1 MPALPNSVSMA
12 VVRARRNCGLRFWRL
27 PGKVHRQMTAEIALN
42 GLSTGMGEVS
52 LKAPVRRAKPKPRAK
67 SRAGT
72 AGTRAGAAR
81 KTFAREGVRT
91 SEILR
96 LLLEKNKEESLTV
109 QKILGSMGTSS
120 FGTSLMVFA
129 VPEVLPIPIPG
140 LFAIVVIPTAI
151 ISAQMAM
158 GKKEITL
165 PKWVL
170 KRSVPR
176 KPLAG
181 AIRAILPILEKLERA
196 VKPRWK
202 WMTSRAAKRF
212 LGAFILFLA
221 GLMALPVPGTN
232 MPLAIAIFVIALGL
246 VEKDGAMITAGI
258 LIGLAS
264 MALLGGIFAGLMAV
278 FGRIFA
284 QP

>member
-1 MPALPNSVSMA
+1 
-12 VVRARRNCGLRFWRL
+12 
-27 PGKVHRQMTAEIALN
+27 MTAEIELN
-42 GLSTGMGEVS
+42 GLAAGFGAASPGV
-52 LKAPVRRAKPKPRAK
+52 APVSPVSINAPARRAPRTKQRPKA
-67 SRAGT
+67 RAGRVRKKAT
-72 AGTRAGAAR
+72 ARPAEA
-81 KTFAREGVRT
+81 VRT

-96 LLLEKNKEESLTV
+96 GLLENKDESFTV
-109 QKILGSMGTSS
+109 QKILGSLGTSS
-120 FGTSLMVFA
+120 FGTSLMAFA
-129 VPEVLPIPIPG
+129 IPEVLPIPIPG
-140 LFAIVVIPTAI
+140 LFAIVVIPTGI

-158 GKKEITL
+158 GKKEIRL
-165 PKWVL
+165 PKWLL

-176 KPLAG
+176 KPLVA
-181 AIRAILPILEKLERA
+181 AIHSILPVLERLERA

-202 WMTSRAAKRF
+202 WMTSAGAKRF

-246 VEKDGAMITAGI
+246 VERDGAMITAGI

-264 MALLGGIFAGLMAV
+264 MVLLGGIFAGLMAL

-284 QP
+284 V

>member
-1 MPALPNSVSMA
+1 MGDVS
-12 VVRARRNCGLRFWRL
+12 
-27 PGKVHRQMTAEIALN
+27 PP
-42 GLSTGMGEVS
+42 VS
-52 LKAPVRRAKPKPRAK
+52 LETPIRKAPIRNAPIRKAPGPKPRARA
-67 SRAGT
+67 RAG
-72 AGTRAGAAR
+72 RLPKVSKAAKAS
-81 KTFAREGVRT
+81 KTPATKVVRT

-96 LLLEKNKEESLTV
+96 GLLDNQDKSLTV
-109 QKILGSMGTSS
+109 KQILSSLGTSS

-129 VPEVLPIPIPG
+129 IPEVLPIPIPG

-151 ISAQMAM
+151 ISTQMAM

-165 PKWVL
+165 PKWLL

-181 AIRAILPILEKLERA
+181 AIRTILPILERLERA

-202 WMTSRAAKRF
+202 WMTSAAAKRF
-212 LGAFILFLA
+212 LGAFILFLS
-221 GLMALPVPGTN
+221 GLMALPIPGTN

-246 VEKDGAMITAGI
+246 VERDGAMITAGI

-264 MALLGGIFAGLMAV
+264 MALLGGIFAGLMAI

-284 QP
+284 A

>member
-1 MPALPNSVSMA
+1 LRLEIPAA
-12 VVRARRNCGLRFWRL
+12 A
-27 PGKVHRQMTAEIALN
+27 GKVLAVMAAEIASN
-42 GLSTGMGEVS
+42 GLGSGIGEVS
-52 LKAPVRRAKPKPRAK
+52 LRAPVRRATKPKPRAK
-67 SRAGT
+67 ARAGRVRKPTTPPAAT
-72 AGTRAGAAR
+72 A
-81 KTFAREGVRT
+81 VRT

-96 LLLEKNKEESLTV
+96 GLLESKEKSFSV
-109 QKILGSMGTSS
+109 QKILGSLGTTS

-140 LFAIVVIPTAI
+140 LFAIVVIPTGI

-165 PKWVL
+165 PKWLL

-181 AIRAILPILEKLERA
+181 AIRAILPVLERLERI

-202 WMTSRAAKRF
+202 WMTSSAAKKF
-212 LGAFILFLA
+212 LGAFILFLS
-221 GLMALPVPGTN
+221 GLMALPIPGTN
-232 MPLAIAIFVIALGL
+232 MPLAISIFVIALGL
-246 VEKDGAMITAGI
+246 VERDGAMITAGI

-264 MALLGGIFAGLMAV
+264 MALLGGIFAGLMAL

-284 QP
+284 